1 MDHNINQLDE
11 IEAGGSEV
19 TADQFDEYQSHI
31 VQAFLD
37 SIDPDGADSYSGF
50 WASQLIHFGYNY
62 VGTSLVRMQVIEV
75 EEILTD
81 LFPRKITLQTP
92 SDAGDIIPELI
103 AFWQFLEKTYHI
115 KNSILILRYLHKIK
129 PDFNGIMND
138 TSRFGMAKSMMTAGR
153 KAGYDMTSSDDINE
167 FIGVYNQSILDKQNN
182 VFSDKKNIA
191 AKSDSRKIKLKKKNI
206 RKLGKLSRKKNRKKR

>member
-1 MDHNINQLDE
+1 MDYNINQLDD
-11 IEAGGSEV
+11 IEAEGSEV
-19 TADQFDEYQSHI
+19 TANQFDEYQSHI
-31 VQAFLD
+31 IQAFLD
-37 SIDPDGADSYSGF
+37 SIEPDGADSYSGF

-62 VGTSLVRMQVIEV
+62 LGTSLVRMQVIEV

-92 SDAGDIIPELI
+92 GDADDVIPELI
-103 AFWQFLEKTYHI
+103 TFWQFLEKTYHL
-115 KNSILILRYLHKIK
+115 KNSILILRYLQKIK

-167 FIGVYNQSILDKQNN
+167 FIGVYNQSLLNNQNN
-182 VFSDKKNIA
+182 IFSDKKTIA
-191 AKSDSRKIKLKKKNI
+191 TNSDSRKIKLKRKNI
-206 RKLGKLSRKKNRKKR
+206 RKLSKLSRKKNKKKR